1 VANGE
6 VPTGFAL
13 QLDKLSVIPNNE
25 KSPCRFNFYAKLGQ
39 RLIGA
44 RELVDVI
51 LVQNTLTYPSVV
63 DDQKCITPGVIA
75 TAIFD
80 KAFLQP
86 GEKTELYILRDKLYQ
101 ERESRV
107 TKRPSLINE

>member
-1 VANGE
+1 M
-6 VPTGFAL
+6 T
-13 QLDKLSVIPNNE
+13 KMH
-25 KSPCRFNFYAKLGQ
+25 
-39 RLIGA
+39 
-44 RELVDVI
+44 
-51 LVQNTLTYPSVV
+51 NTS
-63 DDQKCITPGVIA
+63 VIA

-107 TKRPSLINE
+107 TKRPSLINEWQKSNFSIFTWGILFSVGLGMGFL

>member
-1 VANGE
+1 M
-6 VPTGFAL
+6 T
-13 QLDKLSVIPNNE
+13 KMH
-25 KSPCRFNFYAKLGQ
+25 
-39 RLIGA
+39 
-44 RELVDVI
+44 
-51 LVQNTLTYPSVV
+51 NT
-63 DDQKCITPGVIA
+63 GVIA